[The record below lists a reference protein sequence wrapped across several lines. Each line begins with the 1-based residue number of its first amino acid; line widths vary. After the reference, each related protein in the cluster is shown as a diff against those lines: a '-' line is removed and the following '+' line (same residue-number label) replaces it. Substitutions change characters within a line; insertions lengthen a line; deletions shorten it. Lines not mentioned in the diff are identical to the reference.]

1 MTAKNDLRLVIL
13 SLGLGLVLTGMGVRA
28 IACQN
33 SSNRPPQPPLTN
45 GGLSSDSNSLNNG
58 GLSSDSLNNGGL
70 SSDFPPFTKG
80 GTQGGSIPQPQANG
94 DYRRSPHSSWKIT
107 QSNPQGI
114 DCRMLGNT
122 NYSQLENPSNKTEL
136 NIENWPVV
144 GKLPAGQDF
153 EINLGPA
160 GFGVVYDTKKQPWI
174 YVEKTDQKAAPSH
187 CFVRANRQFVQ
198 PISVN

>member
-1 MTAKNDLRLVIL
+1 MTAKNDLRSVIL

-33 SSNRPPQPPLTN
+33 SLNPPSQVPLDN
-45 GGLSSDSNSLNNG
+45 GGLSSES
-58 GLSSDSLNNGGL
+58 
-70 SSDFPPFTKG
+70 PVTKG
-80 GTQGGSIPQPQANG
+80 EVEEGFIPQPRANG
-94 DYRRSPHSSWKIT
+94 DYQRSPHFSWEAA

-144 GKLPAGQDF
+144 GKLTPGQDF

-160 GFGVVYDTKKQPWI
+160 GFGVVYDTKQQPWI

-198 PISVN
+198 PISAN

>member
-33 SSNRPPQPPLTN
+33 SLNAPSQVPLDN
-45 GGLSSDSNSLNNG
+45 GGLSSES
-58 GLSSDSLNNGGL
+58 
-70 SSDFPPFTKG
+70 PVTK
-80 GTQGGSIPQPQANG
+80 TQTEEGSIPQPRANG
-94 DYRRSPHSSWKIT
+94 DYQRSPHSSWETT

-122 NYSQLENPSNKTEL
+122 NYSELENPSNKTEL

-144 GKLPAGQDF
+144 GKLTPGQDF